1 MTYVSGESAENPDLQ
16 PLDSNWSIQQLYP
29 TPVYCAEVSNFDI
42 IQKEI
47 KGVIDKSHFDYYS
60 GFGETHKLSHHF
72 SATYGNY
79 YLMDEI
85 SNFTQELR
93 MHISRYCRELNY
105 SLTKYQFVNSWM
117 TMFDQGDYA
126 HIHNH
131 NDVDFSGVYYFN
143 KEENAQDFFFE
154 SPVEGA
160 KLSSAYYGGRIYP
173 TTKTGSLMIF
183 PGWLY
188 HGVDRI
194 ESDKTRYSVS
204 FNIEFSKFVQNY
216 PVNFM
221 NYRTVN
227 V

>member
-1 MTYVSGESAENPDLQ
+1 MTYVSGESAENPALQ
-16 PLDSNWSIQQLYP
+16 TLDSNWSIQELYP
-29 TPVYCAEVSNFDI
+29 TPVYCAEVSNFDT
-42 IQKEI
+42 IQNEI
-47 KGVIDKSHFDYYS
+47 KGVIEESKFDYYS
-60 GFGETHKLSHHF
+60 GFGKTHKLSHHF
-72 SATYGNY
+72 ATAGQQ
-79 YLMDEI
+79 YLMGQLPI
-85 SNFTQELR
+85 FTKELK
-93 MHISRYCRELNY
+93 MHISNYCTELNY
-105 SLTKYQFVNSWM
+105 SRTAYQFVNSWM
-117 TMFDQGDYA
+117 TMFDTGDYA

-131 NDVDFSGVYYFN
+131 NDVDFSGVYYYH

-173 TTKTGSLMIF
+173 TTKTGSLIIF

-204 FNIEFSKFVQNY
+204 FNIEFSKFVDNY
-216 PVNFM
+216 PINVM
-221 NYRTVN
+221 NYQTIN

>member
-1 MTYVSGESAENPDLQ
+1 MTYVSGESAENPVLQ
-16 PLDSNWSIQQLYP
+16 TLGNDYSVQQLYP
-29 TPVYCAEVSNFDI
+29 TPVYCAEVSNFDT
-42 IQKEI
+42 IQNEI
-47 KGVIDKSHFDYYS
+47 KGAIDRSNFDYYS

-72 SATYGNY
+72 APTGQQ
-79 YLMDEI
+79 YLMGEI
-85 SNFTQELR
+85 PNFTQELR
-93 MHISRYCRELNY
+93 MHISRYCTELNY
-105 SLTKYQFVNSWM
+105 SRTAYQFVNSWM
-117 TMFDQGDYA
+117 TLFDEGDYA

-131 NDVDFSGVYYFN
+131 NDVDFSGVYYYH

-173 TTKTGSLMIF
+173 STKTGSLMLF

-188 HGVDRI
+188 HGVDKI
-194 ESDKTRYSVS
+194 ESNKKRYSVS
-204 FNIEFSKFVQNY
+204 FNIEFSKFVENY